1 MKVFHTTDDAAKA
14 ILSEGFRDGSG
25 TYMTAIRHS
34 GVWIADQPLDDGRT
48 PRPTLGDE
56 ALLQRTHIGVSRRGV
71 EEGGQHGAPTAPG
84 EGPGQ
89 AAVHGAEVLAGVR

>member
-34 GVWIADQPLDDGRT
+34 GVWIADQPLDENEGAKGNQVLWLEI
-48 PRPTLGDE
+48 PEKLIAPYE
-56 ALLQRTHIGVSRRGV
+56 WI
-71 EEGGQHGAPTAPG
+71 EEGKHYREFLVPAKLLNRF
-84 EGPGQ
+84 GPPRRH
-89 AAVHGAEVLAGVR
+89 VWR